1 MTHAHGPAAVLRAM
15 NAALQGNDLEAAVA
29 LIAADSI
36 DQGKP
41 ATREDWRRKWEQMR
55 AGCPDLEV
63 TTEHRMEDGD
73 WVAHRYTIRGTH
85 TGDLFGQPP
94 TGQRFEVR
102 GMDMV
107 RVRDGQLIEHWAF
120 AESLRAREGTSVQYS

>member
-1 MTHAHGPAAVLRAM
+1 MTDAQGPAAVLRAM
-15 NAALQGNDLEAAVA
+15 NAALQGNDLEAGLA
-29 LIAADSI
+29 LIAPESF
-36 DQGKP
+36 DQGRT

-55 AGCPDLEV
+55 AGCPDMEV

-73 WVAHRYTIRGTH
+73 WIAHRYTIRGTH
-85 TGDLFGQPP
+85 TGDFLGQPP
-94 TGQRFEVR
+94 TGQRFEII

-120 AESLRAREGTSVQYS
+120 AESLRTR